1 MALSFPKWSR
11 PPACAK
17 RNGIPFKYGTL
28 FRLARG
34 LDDLP
39 ESKGDRPAR
48 ADARRNL
55 HALLDAAMEVFA
67 TSGVDAP
74 VRDIAEK
81 AGVGVGTL
89 YRHFPQRSDLIV
101 AVFRKEVDACAAAA
115 SALAQRYG
123 PGEALERWLDRF
135 IEFVAAKRGLS
146 AALHSG
152 DPAYEPLPQYLMEH
166 LAPAASGLLQAA
178 ATAGAI
184 RPDAKPSDLLM
195 AVAHLCSPDG
205 KGGITRE
212 SRRMVS
218 LLIDGLRYNARKEP

>member
-1 MALSFPKWSR
+1 MSETK
-11 PPACAK
+11 AK
-17 RNGIPFKYGTL
+17 RQP
-28 FRLARG
+28 
-34 LDDLP
+34 
-39 ESKGDRPAR
+39 R

-55 HALLDAAMEVFA
+55 TALLDAAMEVFA

-74 VRDIAEK
+74 IREIAEK

-115 SALAQRYG
+115 STLAEQYE
-123 PGEALERWLDRF
+123 PGEALERWLNRF

-152 DPAYEPLPQYLMEH
+152 DPAYDPLPAYLMEH
-166 LAPAASGLLQAA
+166 LAPAASRLLQAA
-178 ATAGAI
+178 ATAGVV
-184 RPDAKPSDLLM
+184 RSDVEPPDLLM

-205 KGGITRE
+205 KGGITE
-212 SRRMVS
+212 GARRMVS
-218 LLIDGLRYNARKEP
+218 LLIDGIRYNARRRP

>member
-1 MALSFPKWSR
+1 
-11 PPACAK
+11 
-17 RNGIPFKYGTL
+17 L
-28 FRLARG
+28 FRLSRG
-34 LDDLP
+34 LGYILSDAKDG
-39 ESKGDRPAR
+39 KPAR

-81 AGVGVGTL
+81 AGVGVGTF

-115 SALAQRYG
+115 SALAAQHE

-152 DPAYEPLPQYLMEH
+152 DPAFEPLPAYLMGR
-166 LAPAASGLLQAA
+166 LAPAASGLLQTAA
-178 ATAGAI
+178 AAGKVRSDVEA
-184 RPDAKPSDLLM
+184 SDLLM
-195 AVAHLCSPDG
+195 AIAHLCSPDG

-218 LLIDGLRYNARKEP
+218 LLIDGIRYNARGRG

>member
-1 MALSFPKWSR
+1 MTEL
-11 PPACAK
+11 
-17 RNGIPFKYGTL
+17 
-28 FRLARG
+28 
-34 LDDLP
+34 
-39 ESKGDRPAR
+39 KGDKPAR

-55 HALLDAAMEVFA
+55 HALLDAAMHVFA

-115 SALAQRYG
+115 STLAAQYE
-123 PGEALERWLDRF
+123 PDEALQRWLNRF

-152 DPAYEPLPQYLMEH
+152 DPAYEPLPAYLMEH
-166 LAPAASGLLQAA
+166 LAPAASGLLRAA
-178 ATAGAI
+178 AAAGKV
-184 RPDAKPSDLLM
+184 RSDVEPVDLLM
-195 AVAHLCSPDG
+195 GIAHLCSPDG
-205 KGGITRE
+205 KGGITAE

-218 LLIDGLRYNARKEP
+218 LLIDGIRYNAGRAP

>member
-1 MALSFPKWSR
+1 M
-11 PPACAK
+11 
-17 RNGIPFKYGTL
+17 
-28 FRLARG
+28 
-34 LDDLP
+34 P
-39 ESKGDRPAR
+39 ESKGAKPAR

-115 SALAQRYG
+115 ATLAGKYE

-135 IEFVAAKRGLS
+135 ITFVAAKRGLS

-152 DPAYEPLPQYLMEH
+152 DPAYEPLPAYLMEH
-166 LAPAASGLLQAA
+166 LAPAAAGLLKAA
-178 ATAGAI
+178 AAAGKA
-184 RPDAKPSDLLM
+184 RSDVEPAEFLM
-195 AVAHLCSPDG
+195 GIAHLCSPDG
-205 KGGITRE
+205 KGGITKE

-218 LLIDGLRYNARKEP
+218 LLIDGVRYNARARS

>member
-1 MALSFPKWSR
+1 MNRLPVRDDER
-11 PPACAK
+11 PV
-17 RNGIPFKYGTL
+17 
-28 FRLARG
+28 
-34 LDDLP
+34 
-39 ESKGDRPAR
+39 R

-55 HALLDAAMEVFA
+55 NALLDAALEVFA
-67 TSGVDAP
+67 TAGVDAP
-74 VRDIAEK
+74 IRDIARK

-115 SALAQRYG
+115 SAIAEQYE

-135 IEFVAAKRGLS
+135 IDFVAAKRGLS

-152 DPAYEPLPQYLMEH
+152 DPAYEPLPAYLMER
-166 LAPAASGLLQAA
+166 LAPAASTLIKAA
-178 ATAGAI
+178 AEAGAI
-184 RPDAKPSDLLM
+184 RPDIEPTDLLM

-205 KGGITRE
+205 KGGITDQ

-218 LLIDGLRYNARKEP
+218 LVLDGVRHGGVKS